1 MPSLAPGQSGFRAD
15 EPEFAFGQDQPPGE
29 LSRRQFLALSG
40 ATLSA
45 ASAALS
51 GCTRAPAEKIVP
63 YRVQPSEIVPGRP
76 LHYATAATWDG
87 YARGLLV
94 ESHEGRPSKIEGN
107 PEHPASLGASSAEE
121 QALLLEL
128 YDPRRLR
135 AISKRGAPVSR
146 AELLSLLR
154 AAGDTERK
162 GRGVHLVLPA
172 LSSPLVA
179 EQLAELGRRLPEL
192 TLHFHVPLARRAA
205 WQGAK
210 LAFGTVLDAR
220 VELRR
225 ADVVLALDADPLAR
239 GPNAL
244 ALARAFAERRQ
255 PSSKYGGMN
264 RLYVVETAMSVTG
277 ANADQRLALPPSAI
291 SRLVAAL
298 LRKIAQASGGEAA
311 AAVPQALP
319 ELMLSGEAERFVNAL
334 AADLLRHRG
343 ASAVL
348 VGDEQPA
355 EVHAAAC
362 ALNAL
367 LENGPRVVSYAP
379 PVVLGSEQDDYASLQ
394 GLSAALAA
402 GNVETLLVF
411 DSDIAYASPADWEL
425 ARLLP
430 KAKRSACFGLFRT
443 RTSVACEFEAPAAH
457 VLETWLDTRALDGT
471 TSLVQPL
478 LSPLYEGM
486 TVSELLARLL
496 GDPEPSAH
504 DLLKRFWQR
513 AQPSQFDEFWETAL
527 ARGVIPATENAA
539 YQPGAPSFAWLARW
553 ARDSAEPGIEL
564 SLRSDPR
571 LHDGRLGNQP
581 WLLEL
586 PCPITKLTWDNAA
599 WLAPALAQKLGVASG
614 DVVTLSASG
623 RSLFAPVLI
632 VPGHAEGA
640 ISLALGWGRDSFD
653 GSEIAGV
660 DAYQLLDSTRG
671 HHLPVRIARTSKHAE
686 LALTQDTM
694 RLGEGAESIVVS
706 RTLAEY
712 EAQRASGSRIK
723 RQLSLYST
731 DAAQSPRQWGMTI
744 DLNAC
749 TGCSACVVACQA
761 ENNIPPVGKR
771 GVLKRREMHWLRID
785 RYLTGSD
792 AAPRVLQ
799 QPMACQHCEKAPCEY
814 VCPTGATVHSS
825 DGLNQ
830 MVYNRCVGT
839 RFCSNNCPYKVR
851 RFNWFNYHESD
862 RSPRELAQNPE
873 VTVRARGVMEK
884 CTYCVQRIRTAE
896 IRARGEGRALAAS
909 EVQTACEQAC
919 PTRAIAFGDVNDRSS
934 EVARLRA
941 SDRAFEVLAE
951 LGTAPRTRY
960 LMKLTNPNPEL
971 A

>member
-1 MPSLAPGQSGFRAD
+1 MPPIARGQSAFRAD
-15 EPEFAFGQDQPPGE
+15 EPEFAFGQDQPPDE

-40 ATLSA
+40 ATLAA
-45 ASAALS
+45 ASAALA
-51 GCTRAPAEKIVP
+51 GCTRAPAQKIIP

-76 LHYATAATWDG
+76 LHYATAASWDG

-107 PEHPASLGASSAEE
+107 PEHPASLGASSAAE

-135 AISKRGAPVSR
+135 ALSRRGAPVSQT
-146 AELLSLLR
+146 ELLSVLS
-154 AAGDTERK
+154 AAGDRERK
-162 GRGVHLVLPA
+162 GRGVHVVLPA

-179 EQLAELGRRLPEL
+179 EQLAELALRLPEL
-192 TLHFHVPLARRAA
+192 TLHFHVPLARSAA

-210 LAFGTVLDAR
+210 LAFGKVLDAR

-225 ADVVLALDADPLAR
+225 ADVVLALAADPLAR

-255 PSSKYGGMN
+255 PSSQYGAMN

-277 ANADQRLALPPSAI
+277 ANADQRLALPPSQIPRFA
-291 SRLVAAL
+291 AAL
-298 LRKIAQASGGEAA
+298 LRTIALASGGQAA
-311 AAVPQALP
+311 AAVHALP
-319 ELMLSGEAERFVNAL
+319 ELALSGEAQRFVTAL
-334 AADLLRHRG
+334 AADLLSHRG

-367 LENGPRVVSYAP
+367 LENGERVLSYVP
-379 PVVLGSEQDDYASLQ
+379 PVVLGSDQDDYASLQ
-394 GLSAALAA
+394 RLHAALAT
-402 GNVETLLVF
+402 GSVETLLVF
-411 DSDIAYASPADWEL
+411 DSDIAYASAGDLEL

-430 KAKRSACFGLFRT
+430 KARRSVSFGLFRT
-443 RTSVACEFEAPAAH
+443 RTSAACEFEAPAAH
-457 VLETWLDTRALDGT
+457 VLESWLDTRALDGT

-478 LSPLYEGM
+478 LSPLYSGM
-486 TVSELLARLL
+486 TVSELFARLL
-496 GDPEPSAH
+496 GDPEPNAH

-527 ARGVIPATENAA
+527 ARGVVAA
-539 YQPGAPSFAWLARW
+539 SQSALEQPGAPSFAWLGRL
-553 ARDSAEPGIEL
+553 ARDSAERGIEL
-564 SLRSDPR
+564 SLCGDPR

-586 PCPITKLTWDNAA
+586 PCPVTKLTWDNAV
-599 WLAPALAQKLGVASG
+599 WFGPALAEQLGVASG
-614 DVVTLSASG
+614 DVVKLSAFG
-623 RSLFAPVLI
+623 RSLLAPALI
-632 VPGHAEGA
+632 VPGHADGA

-653 GSEIAGV
+653 GTEVAGV

-671 HHLPVRIARTSKHAE
+671 QHTFVHVARSGKRAE
-686 LALTQDTM
+686 LALTQDSM
-694 RLGEGAESIVVS
+694 RLAEGAEAIVLTS
-706 RTLAEY
+706 TLAEY
-712 EAQRASGSRIK
+712 QGRRAGGSRIK

-761 ENNIPPVGKR
+761 ENNIPSVGKR

-851 RFNWFNYHESD
+851 RFNWFNYHESE

-896 IRARGEGRALAAS
+896 IRARSVGRALAAG

-919 PTRAIAFGDVNDRSS
+919 PTRAIAFGDVNDPSS
-934 EVARLRA
+934 EVSRLRA
-941 SDRAFEVLAE
+941 SERAFEVLAE
-951 LGTAPRTRY
+951 LGSAPRTRY
-960 LMKLTNPNPEL
+960 LMKLSNPNPEL